1 MSPSERPEHRVS
13 QTFGLEDYLRR
24 DDYSSRLYVDATG
37 GCEWCDRPLQD
48 IGKSLRVYFG
58 PDGNWYETELLC
70 EPCDRYGPPG
80 GSRRKRIE
88 AAWTIEPQ
96 MSRLEKLGW
105 ALIHRARR

>member
-1 MSPSERPEHRVS
+1 MSSDRAEHRVHHDL
-13 QTFGLEDYLRR
+13 GLGEYLQR
-24 DDYSSRLYVDATG
+24 DDWNGRIHVDATG

-58 PDGNWYETELLC
+58 PDGQHLETDLLC

-80 GSRRKRIE
+80 GSRRQRME

>member
-1 MSPSERPEHRVS
+1 V
-13 QTFGLEDYLRR
+13 QDFGLSEYFFRSEWNGMLH
-24 DDYSSRLYVDATG
+24 LHATG
-37 GCEWCDRPLQD
+37 GCDWCDRPLQD

-58 PDGNWYETELLC
+58 PDGQHLETDLLC

-80 GSRRKRIE
+80 GSRRQRME
-88 AAWTIEPQ
+88 AAWTIQPQ